1 MLKMEVG
8 VCVGGKVSVLYSS
21 KLFLPYCF
29 FTLKEIINDS
39 SLEYHQD
46 ISRHLLAQSPE
57 P

>member
-8 VCVGGKVSVLYSS
+8 GASVLYYS

-29 FTLKEIINDS
+29 FNLKEIINDS

-46 ISRHLLAQSPE
+46 ISRHLLTQSPE
-57 P
+57 L